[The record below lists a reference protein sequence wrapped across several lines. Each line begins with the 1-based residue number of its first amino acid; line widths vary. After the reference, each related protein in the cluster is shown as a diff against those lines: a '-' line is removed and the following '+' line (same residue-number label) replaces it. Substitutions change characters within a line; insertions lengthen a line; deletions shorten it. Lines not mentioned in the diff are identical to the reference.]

1 MIYWKTRSNLGA
13 FLQYGLLGAVIV
25 NFILFAIFTFTHKY
39 LKTHAIVI
47 INPFLGTNLSLI
59 RVQNF
64 GIVHDK
70 GYEYFRIRTTE
81 NTNDSPTTALT
92 DPYAHISNTPLIPTR
107 NLTCNGCF
115 KYTNEYVINN
125 SNICDNTTELVF
137 LIASA
142 VDGFDQ
148 RNALRLTWLN
158 LTGELDRLVKYVFLL
173 GESSK
178 GSVNDMIVEE
188 NERHRDIIQG
198 NFFDS
203 YSNLTLKTRMAMKW
217 TVEDCRTAKYVMKTD
232 DDMWINVPNIMSIAL
247 PRFGKIFQEQIG
259 GVCLKDEKPHRDPK
273 SKYYIPEALYSKKI
287 FPPFCSGTGYMT
299 SLSMVKRIHNMTENV
314 PFFPLED
321 VYIGLCLEQLNLK
334 VTKLAGFYHYN
345 PRFKQP
351 CWYKGPFVFTVHGL
365 SPEKIIEIWSKQ
377 CE

>member
-13 FLQYGLLGAVIV
+13 CLQYGLLGAVIL
-25 NFILFAIFTFTHKY
+25 NFILFAIFTFTHRY

-47 INPFLGTNLSLI
+47 INPFLGTDLSLI
-59 RVQNF
+59 HVQNI
-64 GIVHDK
+64 GILNDK
-70 GYEYFRIRTTE
+70 GFRIRTTDD
-81 NTNDSPTTALT
+81 THDSHTTALM
-92 DPYAHISNTPLIPTR
+92 DPYAHISSTALIQTR
-107 NLTCNGCF
+107 NLTCKGCF
-115 KYTNEYVINN
+115 KYTNEYVIKN
-125 SNICDNTTELVF
+125 SDICDNSTELVF

-158 LTGELDRLVKYVFLL
+158 LTGELDRLVKHVFLL

-178 GSVNDMIVEE
+178 GSVNDIIVEE
-188 NERHRDIIQG
+188 NERHHDIIQG
-198 NFFDS
+198 SFLDS
-203 YSNLTLKTRMAMKW
+203 YGNLTLKTRMALKW
-217 TVEDCRTAKYVMKTD
+217 TVEDCPSVKYVMKTD

-273 SKYYIPEALYSKKI
+273 SKYYIPETLYSKKI

-299 SLSMVKRIHNMTENV
+299 SPPVVKRIHDMAENV

-345 PRFKQP
+345 PRFKPP

-365 SPEKIIEIWSKQ
+365 SPEKIIEIWSTQ